1 MKKEMHRASIG
12 EVQLIPAT
20 INDFDLYHEI
30 KSEEHSIYWGG
41 FNSKPNKDKLFEIYS
56 DHIKNKNREILL
68 IKWKNLEAGFVAYK
82 QISEKLCIGQGIN
95 ISKKFSG
102 NGLGAIA
109 YKKLIEHI
117 KDRYLKCE
125 KFTLSVRD
133 DNSRMQK
140 TITDCG
146 FEITNTYTDP
156 YLDSD
161 NKKIKMFIWEINI

>member
-1 MKKEMHRASIG
+1 MKKEMQRASIE

-41 FNSKPNKDKLFEIYS
+41 FNSKPDKEKLFEIYS

-68 IKWKNLEAGFVAYK
+68 IKWKEFEAGFVAYK
-82 QISEKLCIGQGIN
+82 PVSEDLCIGQGIN

-102 NGLGAIA
+102 KGLGSIT
-109 YKKLIEHI
+109 YNKLIEYI
-117 KDRYLKCE
+117 KSRYPKCE
-125 KFTLSVRD
+125 IFTLSVRD

-140 TITDCG
+140 TITECG
-146 FEITNTYTDP
+146 FKATNHYTEP
-156 YLDSD
+156 YLESD
-161 NKKIKMFIWEINI
+161 KTKIKMFTWEINI